1 MDFMNLVYTTDA
13 RIWCMLNV
21 FLGSLSSPSF
31 LVTLVQVFVLV
42 CPGQFQSSKYVSE
55 STQCIRT
62 KSAPLFL
69 WPLSISSDKLYFV
82 GEKDSVL
89 TFSETEFS
97 DALMNFRR
105 NYGVLVVLLW
115 HWSEQAIDQWFD
127 VTVTTNFPFLAFP
140 VGEMNGNLYQIEVEL
155 TKHRVNSP
163 KTLWD
168 ENFNVIILIF
178 PLWNNGD
185 LSVFPLSNKPFHDCI
200 GEIQVFLDGPI
211 GYPRKRLLCVLL
223 LLTLLHHRVQVKFT
237 KELPLACQSGQL
249 LCSRNRVLKKEK
261 TKRTET
267 SAWGWGWRSDR
278 FLSRNRRPA

>member
-1 MDFMNLVYTTDA
+1 MDFMNLVYTADA
-13 RIWCMLNV
+13 GIWCMLNV
-21 FLGSLSSPSF
+21 FLGSFSSPSF

-69 WPLSISSDKLYFV
+69 WPLSMSSDKLYFV
-82 GEKDSVL
+82 GDKDSVL

-105 NYGVLVVLLW
+105 NYRVLVVLLW

-168 ENFNVIILIF
+168 ENFNVLFWFFHCEITGIF
-178 PLWNNGD
+178 LF
-185 LSVFPLSNKPFHDCI
+185 SH
-200 GEIQVFLDGPI
+200 
-211 GYPRKRLLCVLL
+211 
-223 LLTLLHHRVQVKFT
+223 
-237 KELPLACQSGQL
+237 CQT
-249 LCSRNRVLKKEK
+249 NHFMI
-261 TKRTET
+261 
-267 SAWGWGWRSDR
+267 A
-278 FLSRNRRPA
+278 